1 MTLHEFC
8 LKNNIGQSVEDQMAF
23 HLDLHEG
30 RHDNLSPETYALAYA
45 TVVSQWLD
53 RA

>member
-1 MTLHEFC
+1 MTLDQFC
-8 LKNNIGQSVEDQMAF
+8 KANDIGAEVKDALRL

-45 TVVSQWLD
+45 TIISQWLD